1 MAAIDKTVTATANA
15 LAVAGLFML
24 LVLATFTLFDGLL
37 RALANYPLDF
47 VREVG
52 DLVAAICGACCLP
65 IALLHRNNITLR
77 IFDKILPPLG
87 VRVIDIFAA
96 LLIEIVMI
104 AMAWEFWLHSI
115 KTMKA
120 GDVTWLLNVP
130 KAPFWFVVDAIL
142 WVAVLVQTFVLV
154 QDLTGRQLSQTP
166 EGVA

>member
-1 MAAIDKTVTATANA
+1 MRRIEKIVIGAARS
-15 LAVAGLFML
+15 LAVAGPALL

-65 IALLHRNNITLR
+65 IVLLYRNNITLR
-77 IFDKILPPLG
+77 IFEKVLPPNG
-87 VRVIDIFAA
+87 TRIFDVFAS
-96 LLIEIVMI
+96 LVIEIVMI
-104 AMAWEFWLHSI
+104 AMAWEFYQFSL
-115 KTMKA
+115 KTLNA
-120 GDVTWLLNVP
+120 NDVTWLLNVP

-154 QDLTGRQLSQTP
+154 EDVTGRRHVQP
-166 EGVA
+166 EETAL

>member
-1 MAAIDKTVTATANA
+1 VKAIEKTVTATANA

-24 LVLATFTLFDGLL
+24 LVLAIFTLFDGLL

-77 IFDKILPPLG
+77 IFDSILPPLG

-96 LLIEIVMI
+96 LLIEVVMI
-104 AMAWEFWLHSI
+104 AMAWEFWLHST

-130 KAPFWFVVDAIL
+130 KAPFWFVVDAVL
-142 WVAVLVQTFVLV
+142 WVCVLVQTFVLI
-154 QDLTGRQLSQTP
+154 QDLTGRRRSQSP

>member
-1 MAAIDKTVTATANA
+1 MTVIEKTMTATANA
-15 LAVAGLFML
+15 LAVAGLFIL

-47 VREVG
+47 VREIG

-65 IALLHRNNITLR
+65 IVLLHRNNITLR
-77 IFDKILPPLG
+77 IFDKLLPPLG
-87 VRVIDIFAA
+87 VRMIDIFAA
-96 LLIEIVMI
+96 LLIEIVMV
-104 AMAWEFWLHSI
+104 AMAWEFWLHSV
-115 KTMKA
+115 KTLKA

-142 WVAVLVQTFVLV
+142 WAAVLVQTFVLI
-154 QDLTGRQLSQTP
+154 QDLTGRRPSQTP